1 MIELICKNQNSQFGL
16 VQVVL
21 RFVGQDIFIKSNI
34 NAQAKTLIEQFRT
47 RGAEVEWNS
56 DFTWCRVNLFKINP
70 VIKLGSIEL
79 DEEENTPQEIEKG
92 LADFYESKYQEAHFE
107 VIRNG

>member
-1 MIELICKNQNSQFGL
+1 MIELICKNNNSQFGL

-21 RFVGQDIFIKSNI
+21 RFVGKDIFIKSNI
-34 NAQAKTLIEQFRT
+34 NAQAKALIEQFKNK
-47 RGAEVEWNS
+47 GAEVEWNK

-70 VIKLGSIEL
+70 VIRLGEYEL
-79 DEEENTPQEIEKG
+79 DCEEDTDALIEDSFAK
-92 LADFYESKYQEAHFE
+92 FYKSKYEEAHFE

>member
-21 RFVGQDIFIKSNI
+21 RFIGKDIFIKSNI

-70 VIKLGSIEL
+70 VIKLGDYEMDS
-79 DEEENTPQEIEKG
+79 EEDTLPEIEHKF
-92 LADFYESKYQEAHFE
+92 AMFYKNKYEEAHFE